1 MEESIIS
8 ALHNNDIEQKR
19 KKQLVTPTMN
29 TKVHRGKKKEKK
41 EDKKKRAETKK
52 EIETVRQILGR
63 NSKKKTCLSIN
74 A

>member
-29 TKVHRGKKKEKK
+29 IKVHRGKKKEKK
-41 EDKKKRAETKK
+41 EDKKKRTETKK
-52 EIETVRQILGR
+52 EIETVRKILGR